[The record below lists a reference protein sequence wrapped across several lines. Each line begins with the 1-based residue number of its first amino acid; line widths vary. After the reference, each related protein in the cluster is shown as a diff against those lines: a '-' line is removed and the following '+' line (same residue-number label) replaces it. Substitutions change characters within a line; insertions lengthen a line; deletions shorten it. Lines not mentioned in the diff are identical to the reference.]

1 MGGFVLEAPGHQQPF
16 PLDAE
21 QLFYLIKHNYVEYPS
36 VTKRELDDRD
46 KSDGLSRY
54 VSRGATGPVI
64 EPSVLMLI
72 LSRRALQIH
81 RRVPGNLVHS

>member
-1 MGGFVLEAPGHQQPF
+1 MGGFVLEAPGHKEPI

-54 VSRGATGPVI
+54 VSRGGLVM
-64 EPSVLMLI
+64 EPSILI
-72 LSRRALQIH
+72 LILGRRAPQID
-81 RRVPGNLVHS
+81 RRVPGNMVYS